1 MVLLFM
7 VFALS
12 FLTSVAV
19 VLFVSAPAGLQ
30 RAVQERLVVLQNTVP
45 DVPENELLT
54 LADKEPKRKISGRLT
69 EWFKSYHFAENLE
82 LLIMYSG
89 SKQSVGSVILLSLAA
104 AGVAGFIVNWFD
116 GPTFLVAGIALVG
129 TSFPYVFLSF
139 KKSSRLKKFEAALP
153 DAIDLMAR
161 ALRAGHSIASSIEI
175 IAEQTPQ
182 PLSAEFALCFQQQKF
197 GIPFRD
203 AITAMGQRI
212 PSQDLHFLITAVL
225 VQRET
230 GGDLTEILDRT
241 THVIRERSRIQGEI
255 RTYTAQGRL
264 TGWILSGLP
273 VAMLGLTNI
282 ITPGYSSVLF
292 HDPTGQLL
300 LGAGIVFIL
309 LGAFI
314 ISKIVD
320 IKV

>member
-1 MVLLFM
+1 MVILFV

-19 VLFVSAPAGLQ
+19 VLFVSAPAGIQ
-30 RAVQERLVVLQNTVP
+30 KTVQARLEVLQNIGFEA
-45 DVPENELLT
+45 PENERLH

-89 SKQSVGSVILLSLAA
+89 TKQSVGSVILMSLGASA
-104 AGVAGFIVNWFD
+104 IAGFIVNWFN
-116 GPTFLVAGIALVG
+116 GPVLLVVICAAVG
-129 TSFPYVFLSF
+129 TSFPYLLLRF
-139 KKSSRLKKFEAALP
+139 KKGSRLKKFEAALP

-182 PLSAEFALCFQQQKF
+182 PLSSEFALCFQQQKF

-203 AITAMGQRI
+203 AITSMGQRV
-212 PSQDLHFLITAVL
+212 PSKDLHFLITAVL
-225 VQRET
+225 VQKET
-230 GGDLTEILDRT
+230 GGDLCDILDRT
-241 THVIRERSRIQGEI
+241 THVIRERGRIQGEI

-264 TGWILSGLP
+264 TGWILSALP
-273 VAMLGLTNI
+273 VAMLCLTNL

-292 HDPTGQLL
+292 HDPLGQLL

>member
-1 MVLLFM
+1 VFLLLV
-7 VFALS
+7 VFGIS
-12 FLTSVAV
+12 FLASVAV
-19 VLFVSAPAGLQ
+19 VLFVSAPAALQ
-30 RAVQERLVVLQNTVP
+30 KIVQNRLEVLQNKLP
-45 DVPENELLT
+45 DAPENERLHLSE
-54 LADKEPKRKISGRLT
+54 KEPKRKISGRIT
-69 EWFKSYHFAENLE
+69 EWIKSYHFSENLE

-89 SKQSVGSVILLSLAA
+89 SKTSVGSIVLMSVCFSAL
-104 AGVAGFIVNWFD
+104 AGFLVNFFNGPVLLVVIVS
-116 GPTFLVAGIALVG
+116 LVG
-129 TSFPYVFLSF
+129 TSFPYFFLRF

-153 DAIDLMAR
+153 DGIDLMAR

-175 IAEQTPQ
+175 ISEQTPQ
-182 PLSAEFALCFQQQKF
+182 PLSGEFAVCFQQQRL

-203 AITAMGQRI
+203 AILAMGQRV
-212 PSQDLHFLITAVL
+212 PSKDLHFLITAVL
-225 VQRET
+225 VQKET
-230 GGDLTEILDRT
+230 GGDLCDILDRT
-241 THVIRERSRIQGEI
+241 THVIRERGRIQGEI

-273 VAMLGLTNI
+273 IAMMVLINF

-292 HDPTGQLL
+292 HDPTGQML
-300 LGAGIVFIL
+300 LGAGGFFIL

>member
-1 MVLLFM
+1 MVLLL
-7 VFALS
+7 VAFAIS
-12 FLTSVAV
+12 FLTSVAL
-19 VLFVSAPAGLQ
+19 VLFVSAPANQQ
-30 RAVQERLVVLQNTVP
+30 RAVQERLVVLQNTTYEA
-45 DVPENELLT
+45 PENERLH
-54 LADKEPKRKISGRLT
+54 LADKEPRRKFSGRIT
-69 EWFKSYHFAENLE
+69 ERFKSYHFAENLE

-89 SKQSVGSVILLSLAA
+89 SKQSVGSIIMMSVGVAA
-104 AGVAGFIVNWFD
+104 VAGFIVNWFD
-116 GPTFLVAGIALVG
+116 GPAFLVAGISLLG
-129 TSFPYVFLSF
+129 TSFPYFFLRF
-139 KKSSRLKKFEAALP
+139 KKGSRLKKFEAALP

-161 ALRAGHSIASSIEI
+161 ALRAGHSVASSIEI
-175 IAEQTPQ
+175 ISEQTPQ

-203 AITAMGQRI
+203 AITAMGQRV

-225 VQRET
+225 VQKET

-241 THVIRERSRIQGEI
+241 THVIRERGRIQGEI

-264 TGWILSGLP
+264 TGWILSALP
-273 VAMLGLTNI
+273 VGMLGLTNI

-292 HDPTGQLL
+292 HDPLGQML
-300 LGAGIVFIL
+300 LGAGAVFIL